1 MRSQTAILRQ
11 YQLLE
16 FKFLLKEVTVNK
28 SRKFESFY
36 ATTTRF
42 SIAGHAIKEYRLS
55 SLQPIHSHTGIPPR
69 IYAANVHSRP
79 ARQECVTYT
88 HGPTQIHLNRWSIFA
103 FIFNMQDFFKSV
115 TLFAKYFSKYFFFFL
130 AALRK
135 SVFPAAGSRHIAFD
149 IVLSRRAARNI
160 RTKSLQI

>member
-1 MRSQTAILRQ
+1 M
-11 YQLLE
+11 
-16 FKFLLKEVTVNK
+16 
-28 SRKFESFY
+28 
-36 ATTTRF
+36 
-42 SIAGHAIKEYRLS
+42 
-55 SLQPIHSHTGIPPR
+55 GIPPC
-69 IYAANVHSRP
+69 ICAANVHSRP
-79 ARQECVTYT
+79 ARQECATYI
-88 HGPTQIHLNRWSIFA
+88 HGPTQIHLNRWSLFA

-160 RTKSLQI
+160 RTKSLQNYYAKKNKKVRFFCKKFYIFLQHFCTKKRRQSRLITTCK